1 MLDMIFLIGTLI
13 SVLIF
18 IYGAYLAIDCA
29 LFGEQRTK
37 KTATERPATAHEL
50 PEIGHLLG

>member
-1 MLDMIFLIGTLI
+1 MLDMILLIGTLI